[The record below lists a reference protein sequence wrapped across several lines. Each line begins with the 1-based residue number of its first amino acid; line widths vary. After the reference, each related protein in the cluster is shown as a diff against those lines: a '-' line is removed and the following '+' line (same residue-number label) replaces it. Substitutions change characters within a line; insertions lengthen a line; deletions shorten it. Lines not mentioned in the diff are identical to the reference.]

1 MRDHRDRTEATSS
14 RGAASAVPKG
24 EHSEVVG
31 KVVWKHRYFANKNK
45 WMCFN
50 HGMNFKEHDET
61 MLNSCLL
68 DPMKPRCCI
77 FFLRVRWNLESCRFF
92 FSHGRLINVEAP
104 IDRSDELERA
114 FGWFDWI
121 NVVFSLSCS
130 IFHIFLETRIQPQ
143 ELTFENNPMAFLA
156 QV

>member
-77 FFLRVRWNLESCRFF
+77 FFSVFVGTWSPVVF

-104 IDRSDELERA
+104 IDRSDELEREVRSS
-114 FGWFDWI
+114 FWL
-121 NVVFSLSCS
+121 V
-130 IFHIFLETRIQPQ
+130 
-143 ELTFENNPMAFLA
+143 
-156 QV
+156 